1 MKVLVLSN
9 GNFTEKDIPDTLEA
23 LQAEV
28 GGLIDIPHMSEKLYR
43 SGIDM
48 IINDDGKDI
57 EGINKEIAVLH
68 DGKLV
73 DVVFGNVVFAGYDAK
88 GNNISL
94 DEKQIDIVIQAF
106 NKEVIMTI
114 GGELLI
120 LKVLEI

>member
-1 MKVLVLSN
+1 MRILVLSN

-23 LQAEV
+23 LQKEV
-28 GGLIDIPHMSEKLYR
+28 GGLIDIPHMSDKLFR

-48 IINDDGKDI
+48 IINDDGKGI

-73 DVVFGNVVFAGYDAK
+73 DIIYGNVVFAGYDAE

-94 DEKQIDIVIQAF
+94 DEKQIDIVRQTF
-106 NKEVIMTI
+106 NKEVVMTI
-114 GGELLI
+114 GEKLLI